1 MPIRDCKDL
10 DGIQPSP
17 VRVVVLMLPR
27 WRYALCAF
35 LLAVAGR
42 SRVAAVE
49 PADVTV
55 EQRPGLV
62 RIRTGAAIAD
72 VRLGRYRIRFRDVAT
87 RRTLSRERPLGG
99 LFYERGGEVHE
110 VEGVTSVTVLPDG
123 ARFTVDT
130 TEGLPAAVTV
140 RFLTRRT
147 LEVAFE
153 PPQPATVTAIG
164 DRWRSPRWEAVYG
177 LTERLRD
184 SPPVAPGVIDVP
196 ADDVQPVEVGS
207 LDRRGESVEMR
218 VVPTFSVYAPF
229 YQSSLGYGL
238 AVAGTTFGVFDLAK
252 TDSRTLAFRF
262 EPGTTPES
270 QRLVFHLFAGPEH
283 ATILDEYTSLTGRP
297 VVPPD
302 WAFLHWRWRDELRV
316 ASPALLD
323 GTLVNADMA
332 DDVLMYEAH
341 GIPPGVYLFDRPA
354 LQGNFGF
361 GRWAWD
367 ETRLPNPAAMLQSL
381 QQRGYHLAMWSSAW
395 TCGSGPGDNGIEA
408 QALGYLAPGPG
419 GTPNCAD
426 VGGSSFILDVTN
438 PQARAWWQ
446 DKIAAFL
453 TANGIQG
460 IKLDRGEEHIS
471 SEATDIWA
479 DGRTGREV
487 RNAYPTLQ
495 AQMHRDALAQA
506 FPGDFVLMSRPG
518 YTGTQQYAVVW
529 GGDIPGSE
537 SFGFGP
543 GTDLGLR
550 SAIIS
555 QQRAAFMGYPIWGS
569 DTGGYY
575 AFKDREVFAR
585 WIEFSAFS
593 GLMEI
598 GGKGERAPW
607 RMSTQPTFDQEMIDI
622 YRRYTVLRETLQPYI
637 VAAAQEAAI
646 GVPLVRPM
654 PFEDRGDRNLRDLW
668 DQYMFG
674 PDLLVAPVWRVGER
688 SRDVYFPR
696 GTWRS
701 YWDPSIV
708 HRGRTRAT
716 VPVPLDIIP
725 VFVRDGTVVP
735 GP

>member
-1 MPIRDCKDL
+1 
-10 DGIQPSP
+10 
-17 VRVVVLMLPR
+17 MLPA
-27 WRYALCAF
+27 WRYALCAV
-35 LLAVAGR
+35 LVAGVAR
-42 SRVAAVE
+42 STASAVE

-55 EQRPGLV
+55 EQRPSLV

-72 VRLGRYRIRFRDVAT
+72 VRLWRCRLRFRDAAT
-87 RRTLSRERPLGG
+87 RRVFARERLGG
-99 LFYERGGEVHE
+99 ALFYERAGAVHE
-110 VEGVTSVTVLPDG
+110 VEGVRAVTVLPDG
-123 ARFTVDT
+123 ARLTVDT
-130 TEGLPAAVTV
+130 TEGLPATVTV

-147 LEVAFE
+147 LEVVFE
-153 PPQPATVTAIG
+153 PPQPETLTAVG

-184 SPPVAPGVIDVP
+184 SPSIDPGVIDQTI
-196 ADDVQPVEVGS
+196 DDVQPPEVGS

-218 VVPTFSVYAPF
+218 IVPTFSVYAPF
-229 YQSSLGYGL
+229 YQSSFGYGL

-252 TDSRTLAFRF
+252 TDPRTLAFRF
-262 EPGTTPES
+262 ETGTTPAS

-283 ATILDEYTSLTGRP
+283 TTILDEYTNLAGRP

-316 ASPALLD
+316 AAPALLD
-323 GTLVNADMA
+323 GTLVNADVA
-332 DDVLMYEAH
+332 DDVLMYDAH

-361 GRWAWD
+361 ARWAWD

-381 QQRGYHLAMWSSAW
+381 QQRGYRLAMWSSTW
-395 TCGSGPGDNGIEA
+395 TCGSGAADNGTEA

-419 GTPNCAD
+419 GTPLCAD
-426 VGGSSFILDVTN
+426 IGGTSFILDVTN
-438 PQARAWWQ
+438 PAARSWWR
-446 DKIAAFL
+446 DRIAAFL
-453 TANGIQG
+453 SAHGIQG
-460 IKLDRGEEHIS
+460 IKLDRGEEHIP
-471 SEATDIWA
+471 SEATDSWA

-495 AQMHRDALAQA
+495 AQLHHDALALA

-518 YTGTQQYAVVW
+518 YTGTAQYAVVW
-529 GGDIPGSE
+529 GGDIAGSE
-537 SFGFGP
+537 NFGFGA

-575 AFKDREVFAR
+575 AFKNREVFAR

-607 RMSTQPTFDQEMIDI
+607 RMPTQPTFDQEMIDI
-622 YRRYTVLRETLQPYI
+622 YRRYTMLRETLHPYI
-637 VAAAQEAAI
+637 VTAAQAAAI

-654 PFEDRGDRNLRDLW
+654 PFEDRGDRKLRDLW

-674 PDLLVAPVWRVGER
+674 PDLLIAPVWRVGER
-688 SRDVYFPR
+688 SRAVYFPR

-701 YWDPSIV
+701 YWDPATV
-708 HRGRTRAT
+708 YRGRTRAT
-716 VPVPLDIIP
+716 VQVPLDTIP
-725 VFVRDGTVVP
+725 VFVRDGAVVP